1 MASRKAKPAKSVEE
15 KETPVISVNLHE
27 IEAKIRQ
34 NAEELETFETQK
46 KGQKEDVRVD
56 GDNMTQKIDKLK
68 TEKGVIGY
76 ILRNFMS
83 ASVDLK
89 DPTRIVDYATL
100 SSSALEASEGL
111 AESFKLGSVKHIVVE
126 GNTAKLLS
134 FAVKDNKVS
143 VFMEKNVDHKRI
155 YKNLS
160 T

>member
-34 NAEELETFETQK
+34 NAEELETFETQR

-56 GDNMTQKIDKLK
+56 GDKMTQKIDKLK

-76 ILRNFMS
+76 ILRNSMS